1 MLVVG
6 AFQHVLVDCVS
17 CVLLLFQCEMTSR
30 LASPSPPPPPPRQTN
45 SLSKYS
51 ISLDPH
57 HLTRTLENG
66 SVHWITATV
75 RAASDSRVDILIL
88 FTSVDLELEAVLH
101 HVTSLWQIYPTD
113 FH

>member
-17 CVLLLFQCEMTSR
+17 CVLLLFQCKMMSR
-30 LASPSPPPPPPRQTN
+30 LASPPRQTY

-75 RAASDSRVDILIL
+75 RAASDCRVDILIL